1 MTETRGIR
9 RREFIETGALLLAG
23 AASTTVGVPLGRI
36 RRTALAL
43 KTLDGD
49 TVAVEQSAITEVT
62 RGLKGDVLVDGV
74 PAYEASRHIWNA
86 AIDRRPALIV
96 RCVDAHDVVRIV
108 RFAERYNALVS
119 VRGGG
124 HNAAGF
130 ATCDGGV
137 VIDLSRMKTVD
148 VDQVRRTAVVGGGAT
163 FADYDASTGRF
174 GLASTGPIISMVGVG
189 GYTLGG
195 GLGWLHRKLGVA
207 CDALVSAQVIT
218 ADGRIVTASRTR
230 HPDLFWAIR
239 GGGGNFGIVSALE
252 FGLTPVSNVL
262 AGLIFHPLAAL
273 PDIAALVRDFNAT
286 APDDACVWLMMRKA
300 PRSPSLPPELHG
312 TPVVA
317 IAVCYAGST
326 ADGERVLRSL
336 RRFGRPLLDQV
347 NSRSYT
353 DWQKSLDGAWDNG
366 YGNHWAG
373 HYLPELTDASAETM
387 LEHVSRVTSPFTDV
401 KVVTLGGAVAR
412 VSDDETAFGYRAS
425 KYALAIQTRWANVN
439 DSAEHLAWSRA
450 FFEAMR
456 VHSTGNAYVNFMAD
470 ERPQRAMEAYTPRTF
485 ARLRAIK
492 AVYDPH
498 NRFRLNQNVRPAE

>member
-1 MTETRGIR
+1 MTETRRIR

-23 AASTTVGVPLGRI
+23 AASTTVGVPVGRI

-49 TVAVEQSAITEVT
+49 SVAVEQSALNELT
-62 RGLKGDVLVDGV
+62 RDLKGDVLVDGV
-74 PAYEASRHIWNA
+74 PAYEAARHIWNA

-96 RCVDAHDVVRIV
+96 RCVDDHDVVRIV
-108 RFAERYNALVS
+108 RFAQRYNALVS

-137 VIDLSRMKTVD
+137 VIDLSRMRTVD
-148 VDQVRRTAVVGGGAT
+148 VDPVRRTAVVGGGAT

-195 GLGWLHRKLGVA
+195 GLGWLHRKLGAA
-207 CDALVSAQVIT
+207 CDNLVSAQVVT

-239 GGGGNFGIVSALE
+239 GGGGNFGIVSAFE
-252 FGLTPVSNVL
+252 FSLTPVPNVL

-273 PDIAALVRDFNAT
+273 PEVAARVRDFNT
-286 APDDACVWLMMRKA
+286 DAPDDACVWLMMRRA
-300 PRSPSLPPELHG
+300 PSSPLLPAELHG

-336 RRFGRPLLDQV
+336 RQFGRPLLDQV
-347 NSRSYT
+347 RSRSYA

-366 YGNHWAG
+366 FGNHWVG
-373 HYLPELTDASAETM
+373 HYLPELTDASALTM
-387 LEHVSRVTSPFTDV
+387 LEHVSRVSSPFTDV
-401 KVVTLGGAVAR
+401 KLVSLGGAVAR
-412 VSDDETAFGYRAS
+412 VSDDETAFGHRAS

-439 DSAEHLAWSRA
+439 ESAEHLAWSRA

-456 VHSTGNAYVNFMAD
+456 MHSTGNVYVNFMAD
-470 ERPQRAMEAYTPRTF
+470 EGEKRVMDAYTSRTF
-485 ARLRAIK
+485 DRLRAIK
-492 AVYDPH
+492 AIYDPR
-498 NRFRLNQNVRPAE
+498 NRFRLNQNVHPAA